1 MSARKK
7 FLVKPILAA
16 NVISTLPITKQFD
29 GAPLTFDLFI
39 GACGFE
45 ERVLAAPKL
54 LYDTKSKINK
64 IALGTYN
71 TNPDDNLKRQGELLP
86 ILKKLNN
93 DVSFF
98 EADSP
103 EDIYR
108 TISSSLSSVNDSSR
122 ITVGIDISGGSATF
136 ITSVLLSLIRLD
148 KDLKLV
154 IFYTT
159 AAIYHSPQE
168 KSRNEPVSL
177 WSDTDL
183 RERGVLDV
191 SANELAP
198 GIQHDHFPNYA
209 IALPSMFPAR
219 LQRSLSFL
227 GIGTLGGV
235 EKNVFWILPKTD
247 DAQHKWR
254 QSQVKLSLIEMIYGK
269 QDQDTEPNPSDQF
282 LPNGQYEYCD
292 VLSYTECLRIIM
304 DQSQK
309 NPNSNISIIHAGTKI
324 QAVGT
329 ALAIAARPE
338 IALIKARPQAFSADN
353 YSQGIGETF
362 TICFENLQEAC
373 KSLAK
378 IGQFEIENN

>member
-1 MSARKK
+1 MSTRKK
-7 FLVKPILAA
+7 FLVKPILAT
-16 NVISTLPITKQFD
+16 NVISTLPIIRKFESP
-29 GAPLTFDLFI
+29 PLTFDLFI
-39 GACGFE
+39 GTCGFE

-54 LYDTKSKINK
+54 LYNAKSNFKK

-71 TNPDDNLKRQGELLP
+71 TNPDDNLKRQDELLP
-86 ILKKLNN
+86 ILKKLN
-93 DVSFF
+93 DDISFF

-108 TISSSLSSVNDSSR
+108 TIFSSLSGVEGSPK

-136 ITSVLLSLIRLD
+136 ITSVILSLVRLE
-148 KDLKLV
+148 KDLKLI

-159 AAIYHSPQE
+159 ADTYHSPKE

-247 DAQHKWR
+247 DPQHKWR
-254 QSQVKLSLIEMIYGK
+254 QSQVKLSLMEMIYGK
-269 QDQDTEPNPSDQF
+269 EDQDLAENPSNQL

-304 DQSQK
+304 EQSYK

-353 YSQGIGETF
+353 YSQGVGETF
-362 TICFENLQEAC
+362 TICFENLREAC
-373 KSLAK
+373 NNLSK

>member
-7 FLVKPILAA
+7 FLVKPILAS
-16 NVISTLPITKQFD
+16 NVISTLPVIKKID
-29 GAPLTFDLFI
+29 NRSLSLDLFI
-39 GACGFE
+39 GTCGFE
-45 ERVLAAPKL
+45 ERVLATPRAL
-54 LYDTKSKINK
+54 QENASTASKVI
-64 IALGTYN
+64 LGTYK
-71 TNPDDNLKRQGELLP
+71 TNPEDNSKRQTELIPL
-86 ILKKLNN
+86 LKSIS
-93 DVSFF
+93 DDIAFF
-98 EADSP
+98 EAESP

-108 TISSSLSSVNDSSR
+108 TIASSLSHLPKTQKIN
-122 ITVGIDISGGSATF
+122 IGLDISGGSATF
-136 ITSVLLSLIRLD
+136 ITSALLSLARLERE
-148 KDLKLV
+148 LKLQ

-159 AAIYHSPQE
+159 AATYHSPCE
-168 KSRNEPVSL
+168 KSRTEPVSL

-247 DAQHKWR
+247 NAEHSWR
-254 QSQVKLSLIEMIYGK
+254 QSQVKLSLTEMIYGAPE
-269 QDQDTEPNPSDQF
+269 QGEPQRSLPS
-282 LPNGQYEYCD
+282 GQYEYCD
-292 VLSYTECLRIIM
+292 VLSYTECLRIIL

-309 NPNSNISIIHAGTKI
+309 NPNTNISVIHAGTKI
-324 QAVGT
+324 QAIGT

-338 IALIKARPQAFSADN
+338 IALIKARPQTFSADN
-353 YSQGIGETF
+353 YSRGIGETF
-362 TICFENLQEAC
+362 TICFENLHESC
-373 KSLAK
+373 NSLTE
-378 IGQFEIENN
+378 IGQFEVENN

>member
-7 FLVKPILAA
+7 FLVKPILAT
-16 NVISTLPITKQFD
+16 NVISTLPIIKKHGT
-29 GAPLTFDLFI
+29 APLTLDLFI
-39 GACGFE
+39 GTCGFE
-45 ERVLAAPKL
+45 ERVLAVPQTLCAS
-54 LYDTKSKINK
+54 KSTLHK

-71 TNPDDNLKRQGELLP
+71 TNPEDNLKRQAELLP
-86 ILKKLNN
+86 ILKSLNE
-93 DVSFF
+93 DISYF

-108 TISSSLSSVNDSSR
+108 TITNSLSNKDNSAP
-122 ITVGIDISGGSATF
+122 ITVGLDISGGSATF
-136 ITSVLLSLIRLD
+136 ITSALLSLTRLD
-148 KDLKLV
+148 RDLRLV

-159 AAIYHSPQE
+159 AASYHSPQE
-168 KSRNEPVSL
+168 KSRTEPVSL

-191 SANELAP
+191 AANELAP

-247 DAQHKWR
+247 NAQHKWR

-269 QDQDTEPNPSDQF
+269 QDQDQNSTERLLPS
-282 LPNGQYEYCD
+282 GQYEYCD
-292 VLSYTECLRIIM
+292 VLSYTECVRIIM

-309 NPNSNISIIHAGTKI
+309 NPNTNISIIHAGTKI
-324 QAVGT
+324 QAIGT

-353 YSQGIGETF
+353 YSQGTGETF
-362 TICFENLQEAC
+362 SICFENLRETC
-373 KSLAK
+373 SSLAK
-378 IGQFEIENN
+378 IGQFEVENN

>member
-16 NVISTLPITKQFD
+16 NTISTLPILRKHDQHPIT
-29 GAPLTFDLFI
+29 LDLFI
-39 GACGFE
+39 GTCGFE
-45 ERVLAAPKL
+45 ERVLAIPRS
-54 LYDTKSKINK
+54 LYNNKSKLHK
-64 IALGTYN
+64 IVLGTYN
-71 TNPDDNLKRQGELLP
+71 TNPEDNLKRQNELLP
-86 ILKKLNN
+86 ILKGLNE
-93 DVSFF
+93 DLSFF

-108 TISSSLSSVNDSSR
+108 SITNALSNTDSS
-122 ITVGIDISGGSATF
+122 IPLTIGLDISGGSATF
-136 ITSVLLSLIRLD
+136 ITSAILSLARLNR
-148 KDLKLV
+148 DLKLV

-159 AAIYHSPQE
+159 AATYHSPQE
-168 KSRNEPVSL
+168 KCRTEPISL

-191 SANELAP
+191 AANELAP

-247 DAQHKWR
+247 DIQHKWR

-269 QDQDTEPNPSDQF
+269 QEQDQNPIEQA

-292 VLSYTECLRIIM
+292 VLSYTECLRLILE
-304 DQSQK
+304 QCHK
-309 NPNSNISIIHAGTKI
+309 NPNTNISVIHAGTKI
-324 QAVGT
+324 QAIGT

-338 IALIKARPQAFSADN
+338 ISLIKARPQAFSAEN
-353 YSQGIGETF
+353 YSQGIGEIF
-362 TICFENLQEAC
+362 SIYFENLRSTC
-373 KSLAK
+373 NSLAK
-378 IGQFEIENN
+378 IGQFEVESN